1 MNRTAETAQEPA
13 ERYDTGVRWY
23 RLVLP
28 PLRLLESPTEELA
41 RLSLRQMRAE
51 NGFVVHL
58 ATWLASS
65 AWLLCLNLAAD
76 PATPAVLAPI
86 SIWGAIVFFHG
97 RRARVGRRRAYEA
110 QHRALYGEWRRRRQG
125 DAQETG
131 VALLRRKLLAGA
143 DEART
148 ALRTVSPQTVAE
160 VSRGEAEALALV
172 AWLAEAEGL
181 MERHRVDPRLRR
193 KVAKQLSD
201 PRNQAARE
209 PLTRLLALLD
219 LHDSRLAV
227 LERET
232 SRRRSRV
239 ESFLLALDN
248 VKIAHS
254 SGGLVPEVSASVSR
268 SAALLTAGEPR
279 HGREESASEA
289 AARFREEV
297 RLARDLQRS
306 ILPGGAPAVPGLG
319 VAHLYQ
325 PSSEVG
331 GDFYDFYAPGP
342 GRLLVAVG
350 DASGHGLD
358 SSMVSSMAKSAL
370 YTQISAGHD
379 LARSM
384 AEINRMMCDTL
395 GRRRFMT
402 LALLEIDLERR
413 RLTWVNAGQVFP
425 LLRRGADVRELE
437 QPGYPLGVRRE
448 RAYPV
453 QQVEIEPGDLLLLLT
468 DGYVEAVDESGE
480 PHGWTRLV
488 DRLGSLEEKEPDQV
502 VGTLFKDLRSY
513 AGRTSLADDVTL
525 IAIHYQ
531 P

>member
-1 MNRTAETAQEPA
+1 M
-13 ERYDTGVRWY
+13 RWY
-23 RLVLP
+23 RFALP

-41 RLSLRQMRAE
+41 HLSLRQVRSE
-51 NGFVVHL
+51 NAFVVHL
-58 ATWLASS
+58 AFWLAGS
-65 AWLLCLNLAAD
+65 AWLLCLNLITN
-76 PATPAVLAPI
+76 PGEFFSPIPI
-86 SIWGAIVFFHG
+86 SIWAVLVFFHG

-110 QHRALYGEWRRRRQG
+110 KHRALYGEWQRRQRSA
-125 DAQETG
+125 AQETG
-131 VALLRRKLLAGA
+131 VELLRRKLLAGA
-143 DEART
+143 DQART

-160 VSRGEAEALALV
+160 VSRGEAEALPVV
-172 AWLAEAEGL
+172 AWLAEAEEL
-181 MERHRVDPRLRR
+181 MAFHRVDPRLRR

-201 PRNQAARE
+201 PRNQAAAE

-219 LHDSRLAV
+219 LHDSRLAA
-227 LERET
+227 LEREA

-268 SAALLTAGEPR
+268 RAALLTAGETQAG
-279 HGREESASEA
+279 HEETAREA
-289 AARFREEV
+289 AARIREEV

-306 ILPGGAPAVPGLG
+306 ILPGGAPTVPGLG
-319 VAHLYQ
+319 VAHLYR
-325 PSSEVG
+325 PSREVG

-342 GRLLVAVG
+342 GRLLVALG

-370 YTQISAGHD
+370 YTQISAGHE

-384 AEINRMMCDTL
+384 GELNRMMCDTL

-413 RLTWVNAGQVFP
+413 RLSWVNAGQVFP
-425 LLRRGADVRELE
+425 LLRRGADIRELE
-437 QPGYPLGVRRE
+437 QPGYPLGVRRD
-448 RAYPV
+448 RTYPT
-453 QQVEIEPGDLLLLLT
+453 QELELEPGDLLLLLT
-468 DGYVEAVDESGE
+468 DGYVEAVDEDGE
-480 PHGWTRLV
+480 PHGWARLV
-488 DRLGSLEEKEPDQV
+488 ERLRRLDHREPARV
-502 VGTLFKDLRSY
+502 VETLFADLKSY
-513 AGRTSLADDVTL
+513 AGPAPLADDVTL
-525 IAIHYQ
+525 IAIHCE

>member
-1 MNRTAETAQEPA
+1 M
-13 ERYDTGVRWY
+13 RWY

-28 PLRLLESPTEELA
+28 SLRLLESPTEELA
-41 RLSLRQMRAE
+41 RLSLRQVRAE

-58 ATWLASS
+58 ATWLAGS
-65 AWLLCLNLAAD
+65 AWLVVLNLLTERE
-76 PATPAVLAPI
+76 TPFSVAPI
-86 SIWGAIVFFHG
+86 SIWAAIVFFHG

-110 QHRALYGEWRRRRQG
+110 RHRALHAEHQRERRSAAR
-125 DAQETG
+125 ETG

-143 DEART
+143 EEARM
-148 ALRTVSPQTVAE
+148 ALRTDSPQTVVA
-160 VSRGEAEALALV
+160 VSQGEAEALSLV

-193 KVAKQLSD
+193 KVAKLLSD

-219 LHDSRLAV
+219 LHDSRLAA
-227 LERET
+227 LEREAT
-232 SRRRSRV
+232 RRRSRV
-239 ESFLLALDN
+239 ESFLLAIEN

-268 SAALLTAGEPR
+268 RAALLAAGETGT
-279 HGREESASEA
+279 GRGESARET
-289 AARFREEV
+289 AARIREEV

-319 VAHLYQ
+319 VAHLYR

-402 LALLEIDLERR
+402 LALLEIDLGRR
-413 RLTWVNAGQVFP
+413 CLAWANAGQVYP
-425 LLRRGADVRELE
+425 LLRRGAEVRELE

-448 RAYPV
+448 RDYPV
-453 QQVEIEPGDLLLLLT
+453 QEVDLERGDLLLLLT
-468 DGYVEAVDESGE
+468 DGYVEAVDETGE
-480 PHGWTRLV
+480 PHGWARLV
-488 DRLGSLEEKEPDQV
+488 DRVRGLEDGNPARVVKSL
-502 VGTLFKDLRSY
+502 FADLTGY
-513 AGRTSLADDVTL
+513 TGPAPLADDVTL